1 MAKKSRNRKK
11 SGRRMSIPY
20 PGPLLSI
27 LIFAAAV
34 SLGYLWICGRCEVLG
49 RDIGELERERR
60 DLSQQ
65 LNLEKARWARNETM
79 DGILRGLAR
88 WDIQMSLPDPARV
101 VMVRREALLDEPGSG
116 LSASELAM
124 VAQNGYEQL

>member
-1 MAKKSRNRKK
+1 
-11 SGRRMSIPY
+11 
-20 PGPLLSI
+20 
-27 LIFAAAV
+27 
-34 SLGYLWICGRCEVLG
+34 
-49 RDIGELERERR
+49 
-60 DLSQQ
+60 LSQQ